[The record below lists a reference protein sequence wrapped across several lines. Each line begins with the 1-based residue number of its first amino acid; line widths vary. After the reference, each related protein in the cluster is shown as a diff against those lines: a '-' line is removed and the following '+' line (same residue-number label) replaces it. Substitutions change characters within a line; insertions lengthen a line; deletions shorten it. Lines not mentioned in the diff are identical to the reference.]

1 MGGGFDLA
9 MRALGQEVG
18 DAEVRDRVGNRRR
31 GEGNSKF
38 ATLVSAPSVF
48 GCLGPGNPQFPP
60 RPDMT
65 QGSALVAREA
75 MLSSGLSCLSHDGHP
90 K

>member
-1 MGGGFDLA
+1 MGGGFHLA

-18 DAEVRDRVGNRRR
+18 DAEVRDRLGNGRR

-38 ATLVSAPSVF
+38 ATLVSAAPACYLLGAWESVSETGHDSRLSF
-48 GCLGPGNPQFPP
+48 WSPKRQCRHPAAHIGCKGG
-60 RPDMT
+60 
-65 QGSALVAREA
+65 
-75 MLSSGLSCLSHDGHP
+75 

>member
-1 MGGGFDLA
+1 MGGGFHLA

-18 DAEVRDRVGNRRR
+18 DAEVRDRVGNGRR

-38 ATLVSAPSVF
+38 ATLVSTAPACCLLGAWESVSETGHDSRLSF
-48 GCLGPGNPQFPP
+48 WSPKRQYRHPAAHIGCKGG
-60 RPDMT
+60 
-65 QGSALVAREA
+65 
-75 MLSSGLSCLSHDGHP
+75 

>member
-38 ATLVSAPSVF
+38 ATLVSAAPACCLLGAWESVS
-48 GCLGPGNPQFPP
+48 
-60 RPDMT
+60 RDRT
-65 QGSALVAREA
+65 
-75 MLSSGLSCLSHDGHP
+75 
-90 K
+90 